1 MQQCDDAKTAA
12 ALQHL
17 ELEEAVSEGRQDVG
31 LHCLFRQQ
39 DLLGS
44 QVLLGEVGDD

>member
-1 MQQCDDAKTAA
+1 MP
-12 ALQHL
+12 HL
-17 ELEEAVSEGRQDVG
+17 ELEKAVSKGRQDVG

-39 DLLGS
+39 NLLGS

>member
-1 MQQCDDAKTAA
+1 MRYCNDAKKAA
-12 ALQHL
+12 ALLHL
-17 ELEEAVSEGRQDVG
+17 ELEEAVGEGRQDIG